1 MRNYAILCIKA
12 ILITA
17 LFASCGKPPPSKPTT
32 RGEDPQPATDKK
44 PEVAFV
50 TNGVASFWTIAKA
63 GCMHGANEY
72 NANVDVRMPVDGV
85 GDQKRII
92 QDLLTRNIDGI
103 ALSPIDATNQAD
115 DLKQV
120 AELTNFI
127 TQDSDAPDSGRLC
140 YVGMDNYK
148 AGRMCGALVKEAIP
162 DGGEIVIFIGRL
174 EQDNAKRRRQGVID
188 ELLGRDEDPNR
199 YDPPGEVPKDGQ
211 KYKILDTRTDSFDMS
226 KAKANAQDII
236 NVYPNLACMVGLF
249 AYNPPLMLEAVKEAG
264 EKAGNIKIVAFD
276 EDEATLQAIKDGQ
289 MYGTVVQNPFEY
301 GVQSV
306 RILAG
311 LARGDKSV
319 LPEGGFLDIPARQI
333 RKDNVEA
340 FWAELKA
347 NLAKAGE

>member
-1 MRNYAILCIKA
+1 MQNRTLLSIIA
-12 ILITA
+12 LIVTII
-17 LFASCGKPPPSKPTT
+17 FASCGKPPPSKPAD
-32 RGEDPQPATDKK
+32 GDGAAKPTDKK

-50 TNGVASFWTIAKA
+50 SNGVASFWTIAKA

-72 NANVDVRMPVDGV
+72 DANVDVRMPVDGV

-92 QDLLTRNIDGI
+92 QDLLTRGVDGI
-103 ALSPIDATNQAD
+103 AISPIDAINQAE

-120 AELTNFI
+120 AKQTHFI

-148 AGRMCGALVKEAIP
+148 AGRLCGQLVKEAIP

-174 EQDNAKRRRQGVID
+174 EQDNARRRRQGVID
-188 ELLGRDEDPNR
+188 ELLDRSEDSSR
-199 YDPPGEVPKDGQ
+199 YDPPGEVPKKG
-211 KYKILDTRTDSFDMS
+211 KYKILDTRTDGFDRS

-249 AYNPPLMLEAVKEAG
+249 AYNPPLMLEAVKDAG
-264 EKAGNIKIVAFD
+264 EKASGIKIVAFD
-276 EDEATLQAIKDGQ
+276 EADATLQAIIDGQ
-289 MYGTVVQNPFEY
+289 MHGTVVQNPFEY

-319 LPEGGFLDIPARQI
+319 LPENGFLDIPAQQI
-333 RKDNVEA
+333 RKDNVQK
-340 FWAELKA
+340 FWDELKA

>member
-1 MRNYAILCIKA
+1 MRNRITLCIAA
-12 ILITA
+12 IIIAA
-17 LFASCGKPPPSKPTT
+17 LFVSCGKPPPSKKTT
-32 RGEDPQPATDKK
+32 TGEGSGGATDKK

-50 TNGVASFWTIAKA
+50 SNGVASFWTIAKA

-92 QDLLTRNIDGI
+92 EDLLTRGIDGI
-103 ALSPIDATNQAD
+103 ALSPIDATNQAE
-115 DLKQV
+115 DLKKV
-120 AELTNFI
+120 AEQTHFI
-127 TQDSDAPDSGRLC
+127 TQDSDAPGSGRLC

-148 AGRMCGALVKEAIP
+148 AGRLCGKLVKEALP
-162 DGGEIVIFIGRL
+162 EGGEIVIFIGRL
-174 EQDNAKRRRQGVID
+174 EQDNARRRRQGVID
-188 ELLGRDEDPNR
+188 ELLDRSEDGDR
-199 YDPPGEVPKDGQ
+199 YDPPGEVPKEG

-249 AYNPPLMLEAVKEAG
+249 AYNPPLMLEAVKEADKLG
-264 EKAGNIKIVAFD
+264 SIKIVAFD
-276 EDEATLQAIKDGQ
+276 EDDATLQAIKDGE
-289 MYGTVVQNPFEY
+289 MEGTVVQNPFEY

-319 LPEGGFLDIPARQI
+319 LPEGGFLDIPAQQI
-333 RKDNVEA
+333 RKDNVQE
-340 FWAELKA
+340 FWDTLKA